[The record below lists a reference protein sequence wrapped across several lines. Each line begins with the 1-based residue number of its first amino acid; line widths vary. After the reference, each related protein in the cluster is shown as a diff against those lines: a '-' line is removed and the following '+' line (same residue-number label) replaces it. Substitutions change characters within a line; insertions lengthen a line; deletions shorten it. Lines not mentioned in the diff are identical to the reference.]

1 MLEGRR
7 SLGNTGK
14 SKVRQGCRGKAL
26 LALLLGL
33 CTAPLAQARGEFC
46 GGLPPAGFDQPP
58 NHPRI
63 GDYVNAPYGYALTI
77 PPGRTAYARAQG
89 PERGF
94 GIVLSW
100 TPRAFLRVDAAY
112 DVFYDITAAIVHLRD
127 LNAIRLHDVVLT
139 DHIAAAALAHEP
151 GGRYVTRVQCAG
163 DPMVYIHDDVI
174 VMRRREI
181 YRVDLQTVPERYSQ
195 DVKLLEGI
203 VRSWRWVPVKPAS
216 PAS

>member
-1 MLEGRR
+1 MLALAIVVQHGEV
-7 SLGNTGK
+7 
-14 SKVRQGCRGKAL
+14 KVRHEGTRNAL

-33 CTAPLAQARGEFC
+33 CTAPLALARGEFC
-46 GGLPPAGFDQPP
+46 GGLPAAGFDQAP
-58 NHPRI
+58 NHPRT

-112 DVFYDITAAIVHLRD
+112 DVFYDITAAVVHLRD
-127 LNAIRLHDVVLT
+127 LNAIRLHDVVLS
-139 DHIAAAALAHEP
+139 DHIAAATLSHEP
-151 GGRYVTRVQCAG
+151 GGRYITRVQCAG
-163 DPMVYIHDDVI
+163 EPIAYIHDDVI
-174 VMRRREI
+174 VMRRREV
-181 YRVDLQTVPERYSQ
+181 YRIDLQTVPERYAQ

-203 VRSWRWVPVKPAS
+203 VRSWRWVPVKPLS

>member
-1 MLEGRR
+1 
-7 SLGNTGK
+7 
-14 SKVRQGCRGKAL
+14 VRHGCTRTAL
-26 LALLLGL
+26 LALLSGL
-33 CTAPLAQARGEFC
+33 CAAPLVLARGEFC
-46 GGLPPAGFDQPP
+46 GGPPPAGFDQAP
-58 NHPRI
+58 NHPRA

-77 PPGRTAYARAQG
+77 PPGRTAYAGAQG

-127 LNAIRLHDVVLT
+127 LNAIRLRDVVLS
-139 DHIAAAALAHEP
+139 DHIAAASLAHEP

-163 DPMVYIHDDVI
+163 DPTLYIHDDVI

-181 YRVDLQTVPERYSQ
+181 YRVDLQTVPERYAQ
-195 DVKLLEGI
+195 DVKLLEDI
-203 VRSWRWVPVKPAS
+203 VRSWRWVPVKPAG

>member
-1 MLEGRR
+1 MVQHGEV
-7 SLGNTGK
+7 
-14 SKVRQGCRGKAL
+14 KVRHGCTCRAL

-33 CTAPLAQARGEFC
+33 GGAPLALARGEFC
-46 GGLPPAGFDQPP
+46 GGLPAAGFDQAP
-58 NHPRI
+58 NHPRT
-63 GDYVNAPYGYALTI
+63 GEYVNATYGYGLTI
-77 PPGRTAYARAQG
+77 PPGRMAYARAQG
-89 PERGF
+89 PERGV

-100 TPRAFLRVDAAY
+100 TPRAFLRIDAAY

-127 LNAIRLHDVVLT
+127 LNAIRLRDVVLT
-139 DHIAAAALAHEP
+139 DHIAAATLAHEP

-163 DPMVYIHDDVI
+163 DPTVYIHDDVI

-181 YRVDLQTVPERYSQ
+181 YRVDLQTVPERYAQ
-195 DVKLLEGI
+195 DVKLLEDI